1 MLFRSGK
8 PSKWQCASYKKCK
21 LKKNKKYITFK
32 KSKAK
37 APKPSPSLPPI
48 SEPTPPPT
56 ALPAL
61 PSKYVSMQPLPY
73 VDLNTA
79 KSGASVGR
87 CTQMNAYLHTKQQ
100 PPLTADN
107 EPSTC
112 ESESAPCCR
121 FFNRCDNHGVVDNQH
136 NNGWCANGDKNYRIP
151 GESVTITRKVIGE
164 PLKSRHLA
172 SVIAAGAGEDV
183 PWPDFVAHAVG
194 LQYCAAKSLA
204 QVDDAFWSWLE
215 ARPELLLTLAAT
227 AYPVQAK
234 IWENL
239 QRFWQESE
247 FRAAAESNPEFASH
261 MVGFAYMQRKTS
273 VDGHPLQLHWATAH
287 GDSAVATGHS
297 GKFADGCDA
306 TSLPCCEALGSEGCR
321 EGVCDVV
328 GTNAPSHVYHAQGG
342 NHDNPKEALRIRC
355 LIAAHHRLGRVR
367 QETAHAVEFH
377 CVKDGEQ

>member
-1 MLFRSGK
+1 MELQEEAGGCKGKIGKRGNKVLIESWATEETCKAACLEEKGCKFATLRMKGK

-37 APKPSPSLPPI
+37 APKPSP
-48 SEPTPPPT
+48 EPTPPPT
-56 ALPAL
+56 VLPAL

-79 KSGASVGR
+79 RSGASVGS
-87 CTQMNAYLHTKQQ
+87 CTQMNAYLHTDQQ

-136 NNGWCANGDKNYRIP
+136 GNGLCLNGDKNYRIP
-151 GESVTITRKVIGE
+151 GESVTITRKGIGE
-164 PLKSRHLA
+164 PLQSRHLA

-183 PWPDFVAHAVG
+183 PWPNFVLHAVG
-194 LQYCAAKSLA
+194 LQYCAAKSAA
-204 QVDDAFWSWLE
+204 QLDDAFWSWLE

-247 FRAAAESNPEFASH
+247 FRAAAESYVWS
-261 MVGFAYMQRKTS
+261 
-273 VDGHPLQLHWATAH
+273 
-287 GDSAVATGHS
+287 
-297 GKFADGCDA
+297 
-306 TSLPCCEALGSEGCR
+306 
-321 EGVCDVV
+321 
-328 GTNAPSHVYHAQGG
+328 
-342 NHDNPKEALRIRC
+342 NPKLDRIFG
-355 LIAAHHRLGRVR
+355 LTSNV
-367 QETAHAVEFH
+367 FF
-377 CVKDGEQ
+377 